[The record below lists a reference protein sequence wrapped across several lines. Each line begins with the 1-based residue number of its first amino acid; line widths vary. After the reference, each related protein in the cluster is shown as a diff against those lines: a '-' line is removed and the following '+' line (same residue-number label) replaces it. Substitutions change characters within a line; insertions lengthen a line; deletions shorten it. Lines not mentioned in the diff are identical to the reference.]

1 MPSHLDSSELTA
13 SPRAGEPGDGARSGL
28 RLTRRRIRR
37 TAAVL
42 PTLFTL
48 GNALSGFM
56 AIFFAS
62 RPPVAE
68 LPWGWTPITFASL
81 FIFLGMVFDALDGR
95 IARLTRQTSDL
106 GEQLDSMADMATFGV
121 APAFIAVQLVLGGD
135 LPYFASNQADTF
147 FGRIALVVACIY
159 VSCTALRLAR
169 FNIEA
174 RSPQLEDHLSF
185 KGLPSPGAAG
195 TVASMILLHQHFL
208 ADITRRHQA
217 LGSSEMLFGS
227 AAEVPMSLRLAGI
240 GLVGV
245 MLLVAFAMVSKLR
258 YVHAANRYLRGRAS
272 VLTIARLVVCALLL
286 SIWPQPA
293 LAAGFVIY
301 ALSAPITSLWELIAG
316 RNKAG
321 PADPTSTP

>member
-1 MPSHLDSSELTA
+1 MTSPLNLPPRSPKGLDQTSGQA
-13 SPRAGEPGDGARSGL
+13 PSGL
-28 RLTRRRIRR
+28 RLTRRRIRKS
-37 TAAVL
+37 AVIL

-56 AIFFAS
+56 AVFFAS
-62 RPPVAE
+62 RPATAE

-81 FIFLGMVFDALDGR
+81 CIFIGMVFDALDGR

-106 GEQLDSMADMATFGV
+106 GEQLDSMADMVTFGV

-135 LPYFASNQADTF
+135 TPYFASNQADTF

-169 FNIEA
+169 FNIES

-208 ADITRRHQA
+208 ADITRKHLAQ
-217 LGSSEMLFGS
+217 GSSGVIFGS
-227 AAEVPMSLRLAGI
+227 SADVPLSLRLAADGHGGDYAAHRFWNGQSI
-240 GLVGV
+240 ALRSCRQPVPARPSLGAHHCPPGGGRV
-245 MLLVAFAMVSKLR
+245 VACSLAP
-258 YVHAANRYLRGRAS
+258 A
-272 VLTIARLVVCALLL
+272 
-286 SIWPQPA
+286 A

-301 ALSAPITSLWELIAG
+301 ALSAPIMWLLRRLRG
-316 RNKAG
+316 G
-321 PADPTSTP
+321 FPATPTTPP